1 MIRTVPEHLGIF
13 GPVIRSDPL
22 LCIQTETHKNKKCG
36 GGMTYI
42 DDPEGFV
49 FQRKICS
56 RRAEIN
62 YRGICVIF
70 ETTLPPLGPPQEQG
84 HQLG

>member
-1 MIRTVPEHLGIF
+1 MIRTVPGHLGIF

-49 FQRKICS
+49 FQRKIWS